1 MPLGQLSNNGTGA
14 GGKGSH
20 LPILGILEAAQEA
33 PAAQSQQAF
42 LLSAASSRFL
52 GLPPK
57 ETTSTHSL
65 PQALF
70 SDIINKPSEVGTSYT
85 HFTDEES
92 EAMSA

>member
-1 MPLGQLSNNGTGA
+1 M
-14 GGKGSH
+14 GKA
-20 LPILGILEAAQEA
+20 PI
-33 PAAQSQQAF
+33 SQFWAFSKLLRRPQQHRANPMAF

-70 SDIINKPSEVGTSYT
+70 SDIINRPSEVGTSYT